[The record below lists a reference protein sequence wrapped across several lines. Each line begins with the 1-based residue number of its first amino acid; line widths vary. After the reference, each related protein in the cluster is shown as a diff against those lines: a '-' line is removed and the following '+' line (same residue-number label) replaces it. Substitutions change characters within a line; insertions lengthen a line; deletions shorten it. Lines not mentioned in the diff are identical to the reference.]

1 MTQSPDLG
9 SVSDR
14 TRRPTPVRQL
24 RRGPAIV
31 LACSIVVASCS
42 GTKAETDA
50 DSGPVT
56 TTSSATTTVAEP
68 DPRPTSPPVD
78 TASEQAEAA
87 DTASATTAPTEPT
100 EVGEPELLAPGT
112 YASDLLTLELEV
124 TTTTD
129 FRVSAAEPGK
139 IIFESLTSSPTAF
152 TAVAFLV
159 VDTLVDAD
167 VLGRQRARLPATT
180 DLGEFLESRD
190 RVQVI
195 DHRED
200 ELGGLTARVWRIG
213 YPDGCDDCWFEALFH
228 TSGFQNQLG
237 ILPGYVHEIWTI
249 DAPGSPIIIMVE
261 APEDSFNAWNDDVQ
275 HHLFDQLDFGAPTG
289 YSLQRPTGDAFA
301 EGFGEYGIGRAELE
315 VIDPSRPTIEVG
327 NDIGL
332 VVPAADERRL
342 MLSVAYPSDV
352 GGFGATPADGS
363 FPLVVVAPALNDL
376 AIALPAE
383 RQLASH
389 GFVVVTVRF
398 PESSFPGGAVEG
410 IPQQPAD
417 VSFVI
422 DEVRRGALPDDV
434 TAVVDP
440 DRLGVIG
447 HSGGATTAFGLLA
460 YDCCHD
466 DRIDAFVA
474 HGGTPYDFNSSTIPT
489 VAPILHV
496 VSNGDQIAP
505 AQDVREF
512 HESTDGLS
520 SLAVLENASHL
531 EWLAPDTSVYH
542 DAFNLVLDFL
552 DLHLRGAAAWASS
565 GDHGGSSAQ
574 IRGIGGEQCG
584 HGVLLDSGDI
594 HPTPPAS
601 LNVWLST
608 DACPAFGD
616 AVA

>member
-1 MTQSPDLG
+1 
-9 SVSDR
+9 
-14 TRRPTPVRQL
+14 
-24 RRGPAIV
+24 V

-50 DSGPVT
+50 DLGPAT
-56 TTSSATTTVAEP
+56 TTSAATAPVAEP
-68 DPRPTSPPVD
+68 DSSPTSPPVD
-78 TASEQAEAA
+78 TASEDAEPA
-87 DTASATTAPTEPT
+87 DTVAATTAPAEPA
-100 EVGEPELLAPGT
+100 EIGEPGLLTPGT

-129 FRVSAAEPGK
+129 FRVSDADPGRV
-139 IIFESLTSSPTAF
+139 IFESLSSSPTAF

-159 VDTLVDAD
+159 VDTLIDAD
-167 VLGRQRARLPATT
+167 VLGRQRARLPATS

-200 ELGGLTARVWRIG
+200 ELGGIAASVWRIG
-213 YPDGCDDCWFEALFH
+213 YPDGCDDCWFEALFN
-228 TSGFQNQLG
+228 TTGFQNQLG
-237 ILPGYVHEIWTI
+237 ILPGYVQEIWTI
-249 DAPGSPIIIMVE
+249 DAPGSPIIVMVE

-275 HHLFDQLDFGAPTG
+275 RHLFDQLDFGAPTG
-289 YSLQRPTGDAFA
+289 YSLQHPTGDAFA

-327 NDIGL
+327 NEIGL
-332 VVPAADERRL
+332 VVPSADERRL

-363 FPLVVVAPALNDL
+363 FPLVVVAPALNDA
-376 AIALPAE
+376 AIVLPAE

-398 PESSFPGGAVEG
+398 PESSFPGGAVTG

-417 VSFVI
+417 ISFVI
-422 DEVRRGALPDDV
+422 DEVSRGALPPDI
-434 TAVVDP
+434 TAAIDLE
-440 DRLGVIG
+440 RIGVIG

-466 DRIDAFVA
+466 DRVDAVAA
-474 HGGTPYDFNSSTIPT
+474 HGGTPYNFNSSTLPT

-505 AQDVREF
+505 AEAVREF
-512 HESTDGLS
+512 HETTDGPS
-520 SLAVLENASHL
+520 SLAVLADASHL
-531 EWLAPDTSVYH
+531 EWLPPDADEYGG
-542 DAFNLVLDFL
+542 AFDLVLAFL
-552 DLHLRGAAAWASS
+552 DLHLRDAPVDLATVAAESEFIEF
-565 GDHGGSSAQ
+565 DD
-574 IRGIGGEQCG
+574 R
-584 HGVLLDSGDI
+584 
-594 HPTPPAS
+594 
-601 LNVWLST
+601 
-608 DACPAFGD
+608 
-616 AVA
+616 